1 MKQPECIN
9 IHEDCELSSNTDI
22 NLSTKSIKAMPDS
35 KANDK
40 VVLITGAGKRVGA
53 AVAQYCHQLGM
64 RLAIHYRESRQ
75 QASDLCA
82 RFNQQRQNSAIALA
96 ADLRNTDQLEGL
108 ITAVLSK
115 WGQLDVLIN
124 NASSFYPTPLA
135 KVTEMVWEDVMG
147 SNLKAPFFLS
157 QSAAPYLKQQKGCII
172 NLVDI
177 QAQRPLKNYS
187 VYCIAK
193 AGLVMLTKSLAQ
205 ELGPDI
211 RVNAIAPGIVLW
223 PDDETEFN
231 ATLRE
236 KIVARNVL
244 KRAGTPQDI
253 ANTAVF
259 LINHANFITGQII
272 AVDGGRSLG
281 Y

>member
-1 MKQPECIN
+1 M
-9 IHEDCELSSNTDI
+9 L
-22 NLSTKSIKAMPDS
+22 DS
-35 KANDK
+35 KANSK
-40 VVLITGAGKRVGA
+40 VVLITGAAKRVGA
-53 AVAQYCHQLGM
+53 AVAHYCHQLGM
-64 RLAIHYRESRQ
+64 RVAVHYRESAQ
-75 QASDLCA
+75 QASSLCV
-82 RFNQQRQNSAIALA
+82 RFNQQRQDSAIALG
-96 ADLRNTDQLEGL
+96 ADLRDTDHLEGL
-108 ITAVLSK
+108 ITAVIRQ

-124 NASSFYPTPLA
+124 NASSFYPMPLA
-135 KVTEMVWEDVMG
+135 KVTPKVWEDVMA

-157 QSAAPYLKQQKGCII
+157 QIAAPYLKQQKGCII

-193 AGLVMLTKSLAQ
+193 AGLVMLTKSLAK

-223 PDDETEFN
+223 PDNETEFN
-231 ATLRE
+231 AALRE
-236 KIVARNVL
+236 KIVARNAL

-259 LINHANFITGQII
+259 LINHADFMTGQII

>member
-1 MKQPECIN
+1 MPN
-9 IHEDCELSSNTDI
+9 SRSN
-22 NLSTKSIKAMPDS
+22 S
-35 KANDK
+35 K

-53 AVAQYCHQLGM
+53 TVAQYCHQLGM
-64 RLAIHYRESRQ
+64 RVAIHYRESAQ
-75 QASDLCA
+75 QAFDLCA
-82 RFNQQRQNSAIALA
+82 HFNQQRSHSAMALQ
-96 ADLRNTDQLEGL
+96 ADLRDTERLEAL
-108 ITAVLSK
+108 IGKVVAE

-135 KVTEMVWEDVMG
+135 KVTPRIWEDVIA

-157 QSAAPYLKQQKGCII
+157 QCAAPTLKQQNGCII
-172 NLVDI
+172 NLIDI

-193 AGLVMLTKSLAQ
+193 AGLVMLTKSLAK

-231 ATLRE
+231 EALRK
-236 KIVARNVL
+236 KIIARNAL

-253 ANTAVF
+253 ANTVVF
-259 LINHANFITGQII
+259 LINHADFITGQII

>member
-1 MKQPECIN
+1 
-9 IHEDCELSSNTDI
+9 
-22 NLSTKSIKAMPDS
+22 MPDDS
-35 KANDK
+35 KANNK

-53 AVAQYCHQLGM
+53 AIAQHCHQLGM
-64 RLAIHYRESRQ
+64 RLAIHYRESAQ
-75 QASDLCA
+75 QASALCA
-82 RFNQQRQNSAIALA
+82 SFNQQRPDSAIALG
-96 ADLRNTDQLEGL
+96 ADLRDTDKLEGL
-108 ITAVLSK
+108 IEPVISK

-124 NASSFYPTPLA
+124 NASSFYPMPLA
-135 KVTEMVWEDVMG
+135 KVTPSVWEDMMA

-157 QSAAPYLKQQKGCII
+157 QVVAPHLKQQKGCII

-193 AGLVMLTKSLAQ
+193 AGLVMLTKSLAK
-205 ELGPDI
+205 ELGPNI

-231 ATLRE
+231 EALRE
-236 KIVARNVL
+236 KILTRNAL
-244 KRAGTPQDI
+244 KRIGTPQDV
-253 ANTAVF
+253 AKTAVF
-259 LINHANFITGQII
+259 LINHADFITGQII

>member
-1 MKQPECIN
+1 MGK
-9 IHEDCELSSNTDI
+9 SNGIFIIVTI
-22 NLSTKSIKAMPDS
+22 FKVKATMPDS
-35 KANDK
+35 KANSR

-53 AVAQYCHQLGM
+53 AIAQHCHQQGM
-64 RLAIHYRESRQ
+64 RLAIHYRESAQ
-75 QASDLCA
+75 QASILCDS
-82 RFNQQRQNSAIALA
+82 FNQQRQDSAIALG
-96 ADLRNTDQLEGL
+96 ADLRDTDHLEGL
-108 ITAVLSK
+108 IAEIINK
-115 WGQLDVLIN
+115 WGRLDVLIN
-124 NASSFYPTPLA
+124 NASSFYPMPLV
-135 KVTEMVWEDVMG
+135 KITSSVWDDVMA

-157 QSAAPYLKQQKGCII
+157 QVAIPYLKQQKGCII

-193 AGLVMLTKSLAQ
+193 AGLVMLTKSLAK
-205 ELGPDI
+205 ELGPEI

-231 ATLRE
+231 EALRE
-236 KIVARNVL
+236 KIVARNAL

-253 ANTAVF
+253 AKTAVF
-259 LINHANFITGQII
+259 LINHADFITGQVI

>member
-1 MKQPECIN
+1 
-9 IHEDCELSSNTDI
+9 
-22 NLSTKSIKAMPDS
+22 MPDDS
-35 KANDK
+35 IVNNK
-40 VVLITGAGKRVGA
+40 VVLITGAAKRVGA
-53 AVAQYCHQLGM
+53 AIAQRCHQQGM
-64 RLAIHYRESRQ
+64 RLAIHYRESAQ
-75 QASDLCA
+75 HASTLCT
-82 RFNQQRQNSAIALA
+82 RFNQQRKNSAITLK
-96 ADLRNTDQLEGL
+96 ADLCDTDKLQGL
-108 ITAVLSK
+108 IAQVLGE

-124 NASSFYPTPLA
+124 NASSFYPVPLA
-135 KVTEMVWEDVMG
+135 KVTPKEWEELIA

-157 QSAAPYLKQQKGCII
+157 QLAAPHLKQQKGCII

-177 QAQRPLKNYS
+177 QARRPLKNYS

-193 AGLVMLTKSLAQ
+193 AGLVMLTKSLAK
-205 ELGPDI
+205 ELGPEI

-231 ATLRE
+231 EALRE
-236 KIVARNVL
+236 KIIARNAL

-253 ANTAVF
+253 AKTVVF
-259 LINHANFITGQII
+259 LINDADFITGQII

>member
-1 MKQPECIN
+1 M
-9 IHEDCELSSNTDI
+9 L
-22 NLSTKSIKAMPDS
+22 DS

-53 AVAQYCHQLGM
+53 AIAQHCHQLGM
-64 RLAIHYRESRQ
+64 RLAIHYRESAQ

-82 RFNQQRQNSAIALA
+82 RFNQQRQDSAIALG
-96 ADLRNTDQLEGL
+96 ADLRDTDQLESL
-108 ITAVLSK
+108 IAQVIRQWS
-115 WGQLDVLIN
+115 QLDVLIN
-124 NASSFYPTPLA
+124 NASCFYPVPLA
-135 KVTEMVWEDVMG
+135 KVTTRVWEDVMA

-157 QSAAPYLKQQKGCII
+157 QIAAPTLKQQKGCII

-193 AGLVMLTKSLAQ
+193 AGLVMLTKSLAK
-205 ELGPDI
+205 ELGPEI

-223 PDDETEFN
+223 PEDKTEFN
-231 ATLRE
+231 DALRE
-236 KIVARNVL
+236 KIVARNAL

-259 LINHANFITGQII
+259 LINHADFITGQII

>member
-1 MKQPECIN
+1 
-9 IHEDCELSSNTDI
+9 
-22 NLSTKSIKAMPDS
+22 MPAS
-35 KANDK
+35 KANNK

-53 AVAQYCHQLGM
+53 TVAEYCHQLGM
-64 RLAIHYRESRQ
+64 RVGIHYRESAP
-75 QASDLCA
+75 QATHLCH
-82 RFNQQRQNSAIALA
+82 RLNQQRPDSALMIG
-96 ADLRNTDQLEGL
+96 ADLRETDKLEDL
-108 ITAVLSK
+108 ITTLIKK

-124 NASSFYPTPLA
+124 NASSFYPTPLDETTPKA
-135 KVTEMVWEDVMG
+135 WEDIMA
-147 SNLKAPFFLS
+147 SNLKAPFFLAK
-157 QSAAPYLKQQKGCII
+157 SAAPYLKQRKGCII

-187 VYCIAK
+187 VYCVAK
-193 AGLVMLTKSLAQ
+193 AGLVMLTKSLAK

-231 ATLRE
+231 EALRE
-236 KIVARNVL
+236 KIIARNAL

-259 LINHANFITGQII
+259 LINHADFITGQII

>member
-1 MKQPECIN
+1 
-9 IHEDCELSSNTDI
+9 
-22 NLSTKSIKAMPDS
+22 MPNS
-35 KANDK
+35 KANSK

-53 AVAQYCHQLGM
+53 AIAQHCHQLGM
-64 RLAIHYRESRQ
+64 RLAIHYRESAQ
-75 QASDLCA
+75 HATSLCEH
-82 RFNQQRQNSAIALA
+82 FNQQRQGSAIALGS
-96 ADLRNTDQLEGL
+96 DLRDTNKLQDL
-108 ITAVLSK
+108 IKAVLSQF
-115 WGQLDVLIN
+115 GQLDVLIN
-124 NASSFYPTPLA
+124 NASRFYPVPLE
-135 KVTEMVWEDVMG
+135 KVTPSVWEDVMA
-147 SNLKAPFFLS
+147 SNLKAPFFLA
-157 QSAAPYLKQQKGCII
+157 QIAAPALKQQRGCII

-193 AGLVMLTKSLAQ
+193 AGLVMLTKSLAK

-223 PDDETEFN
+223 PDDDAEFN
-231 ATLRE
+231 DALRE
-236 KIVARNVL
+236 KIVSRNAL

-253 ANTAVF
+253 ANLAVF
-259 LINHANFITGQII
+259 LINHADFITGQTI

>member
-1 MKQPECIN
+1 
-9 IHEDCELSSNTDI
+9 
-22 NLSTKSIKAMPDS
+22 MPDDS
-35 KANDK
+35 IVNDK
-40 VVLITGAGKRVGA
+40 VVLITGAAKRVGA
-53 AVAQYCHQLGM
+53 TIAQHCHQQGM
-64 RLAIHYRESRQ
+64 RLAIHYRESAQ
-75 QASDLCA
+75 HASTLCTN
-82 RFNQQRQNSAIALA
+82 FNQQRKNSAIALK
-96 ADLRNTDQLEGL
+96 ADLCDTDKLEGL
-108 ITAVLSK
+108 IAQVLGE

-124 NASSFYPTPLA
+124 NASSFYPVPLA
-135 KVTEMVWEDVMG
+135 KVTSKEWEELMA

-157 QSAAPYLKQQKGCII
+157 QLAAPHLKQHKGCII

-177 QAQRPLKNYS
+177 QARRPLKNYS

-193 AGLVMLTKSLAQ
+193 AGLVMLTKSLAK
-205 ELGPDI
+205 ELGPEI

-231 ATLRE
+231 AALRE
-236 KIVARNVL
+236 KIIARNAL

-253 ANTAVF
+253 AKTAVF
-259 LINHANFITGQII
+259 LINYADFITGQII

>member
-1 MKQPECIN
+1 MPN
-9 IHEDCELSSNTDI
+9 D
-22 NLSTKSIKAMPDS
+22 SIV
-35 KANDK
+35 NNK
-40 VVLITGAGKRVGA
+40 VVLITGAAKRVGA
-53 AVAQYCHQLGM
+53 AIAQHCHQLGM
-64 RLAIHYRESRQ
+64 RLAIHYRESAQ
-75 QASDLCA
+75 HASTLCTN
-82 RFNQQRQNSAIALA
+82 FNQQRKNSAIALK
-96 ADLRNTDQLEGL
+96 ADLCDTDKLEGL
-108 ITAVLSK
+108 IAQVLGE

-124 NASSFYPTPLA
+124 NASSFYPVPLA
-135 KVTEMVWEDVMG
+135 KVTFKEWEELMT

-157 QSAAPYLKQQKGCII
+157 QLAAPHLKQQKGCII

-177 QAQRPLKNYS
+177 QARRPLKNYS

-193 AGLVMLTKSLAQ
+193 AGLAMLTKSLAK
-205 ELGPDI
+205 ELGPEI

-231 ATLRE
+231 EALRE
-236 KIVARNVL
+236 KIIARNAL

-253 ANTAVF
+253 AKTAVF
-259 LINHANFITGQII
+259 LINCADFITGQII

>member
-1 MKQPECIN
+1 
-9 IHEDCELSSNTDI
+9 
-22 NLSTKSIKAMPDS
+22 MPDS
-35 KANDK
+35 KTESK
-40 VVLITGAGKRVGA
+40 VLLITGAGKRVGA
-53 AVAQYCHQLGM
+53 VVARYCHQLGM
-64 RLAIHYRESRQ
+64 RVAIHYRESA
-75 QASDLCA
+75 QAATSLCESL
-82 RFNQQRQNSAIALA
+82 NQQRQNSAIAVGT
-96 ADLRNTDQLEGL
+96 DLRATNQLEGL
-108 ITAVLSK
+108 ITKVIKK

-124 NASSFYPTPLA
+124 NASSFYPMPLA
-135 KVTEMVWEDVMG
+135 NVSPDVWEDTMA

-157 QSAAPYLKQQKGCII
+157 QMAAPYLKQQKGCII

-193 AGLVMLTKSLAQ
+193 AGLVMLTKSLAK

-223 PDDETEFN
+223 PDDTTEFN
-231 ATLRE
+231 QAIRE
-236 KIVARNVL
+236 KIVARNAL
-244 KRAGTPQDI
+244 KRCGTPQDI
-253 ANTAVF
+253 ANTVAF
-259 LINHANFITGQII
+259 LINHADFITGQII

>member
-1 MKQPECIN
+1 M
-9 IHEDCELSSNTDI
+9 S
-22 NLSTKSIKAMPDS
+22 DS
-35 KANDK
+35 KTNSK

-64 RLAIHYRESRQ
+64 RLAIHYRESAQ
-75 QASDLCA
+75 QASALSA
-82 RFNQQRQNSAIALA
+82 RFNQQRQNSAIALG
-96 ADLRNTDQLEGL
+96 ADLCDIDKLGSL
-108 ITAVLSK
+108 IVEVINK

-124 NASSFYPTPLA
+124 NASSFYPMPLA
-135 KVTEMVWEDVMG
+135 KVTPKIWEDVMA
-147 SNLKAPFFLS
+147 SNLKAPFFLA
-157 QSAAPYLKQQKGCII
+157 QLAAPHLKQQKGCII

-193 AGLVMLTKSLAQ
+193 AGLVMLTKSLAK

-223 PDDETEFN
+223 PDDETEFSE
-231 ATLRE
+231 ALRE
-236 KIVARNVL
+236 KIVTRNAL

-253 ANTAVF
+253 ANTAAF
-259 LINHANFITGQII
+259 LINHADFITGQII

>member
-1 MKQPECIN
+1 M
-9 IHEDCELSSNTDI
+9 S
-22 NLSTKSIKAMPDS
+22 DS
-35 KANDK
+35 KANSK

-53 AVAQYCHQLGM
+53 AIAQHCHQQGM
-64 RLAIHYRESRQ
+64 RLAIHYRESAQ

-82 RFNQQRQNSAIALA
+82 RFNQQRKDSAIALG
-96 ADLRNTDQLEGL
+96 ADLRDTVKLEGL
-108 ITAVLSK
+108 IEQVISK

-124 NASSFYPTPLA
+124 NASSFYPVPFAKLTPS
-135 KVTEMVWEDVMG
+135 VWEDVMA

-187 VYCIAK
+187 VYCVAK
-193 AGLVMLTKSLAQ
+193 AGLVMLTKSLAK

-231 ATLRE
+231 GALRE
-236 KIVARNVL
+236 KIVARNAL

-259 LINHANFITGQII
+259 LINQADFITGQII

>member
-1 MKQPECIN
+1 
-9 IHEDCELSSNTDI
+9 
-22 NLSTKSIKAMPDS
+22 MPDNS
-35 KANDK
+35 IVNNK
-40 VVLITGAGKRVGA
+40 VVLITGAAKRVGA
-53 AVAQYCHQLGM
+53 AIAQHCHQLGM
-64 RLAIHYRESRQ
+64 RLAIHYRESAQ
-75 QASDLCA
+75 HASTLCTN
-82 RFNQQRQNSAIALA
+82 FNQQRKNSAIALK
-96 ADLRNTDQLEGL
+96 ADLCDTDKLEGL
-108 ITAVLSK
+108 IAQVLGE

-124 NASSFYPTPLA
+124 NASSFYPVPLA
-135 KVTEMVWEDVMG
+135 KVTSKEWEELMT

-157 QSAAPYLKQQKGCII
+157 QLAAPHLKQQKGCII

-177 QAQRPLKNYS
+177 QARRPLKNYS

-193 AGLVMLTKSLAQ
+193 AGLVMLTKSLAK
-205 ELGPDI
+205 ELGPEI

-231 ATLRE
+231 EALRE
-236 KIVARNVL
+236 KIIARNVL

-253 ANTAVF
+253 AKTAIF
-259 LINHANFITGQII
+259 LINYANFITGQII

>member
-1 MKQPECIN
+1 
-9 IHEDCELSSNTDI
+9 
-22 NLSTKSIKAMPDS
+22 MPDS
-35 KANDK
+35 KADNK
-40 VVLITGAGKRVGA
+40 VVLITGAAKRVGA
-53 AVAQYCHQLGM
+53 TIAQHCHQLGM
-64 RLAIHYRESRQ
+64 RLAIHYRESAQ
-75 QASDLCA
+75 QASTLCA
-82 RFNQQRQNSAIALA
+82 RFNQQRQNSALALA
-96 ADLRNTDQLEGL
+96 TDLRDTDKLEGL
-108 ITAVLSK
+108 ITQVIDQ

-124 NASSFYPTPLA
+124 NASSFYPVPLS
-135 KVTEMVWEDVMG
+135 KVTPSVWEDVMA

-157 QSAAPYLKQQKGCII
+157 QIAAPHLKQQRGCII

-193 AGLVMLTKSLAQ
+193 AGLVMLTKSLAK

-211 RVNAIAPGIVLW
+211 RVNGIAPGIVLW

-231 ATLRE
+231 PDIRE

-253 ANTAVF
+253 ANTAAF